1 MESQLQKFYSHPWR
15 WSLTPAR
22 PLPHQQL
29 SRQWRWWPKW
39 SLTAVFMAALAN
51 SLPVIPSWLWQRKHL
66 PGVCSWLS
74 LLLPSHVRPGTKTV
88 FLHTQSSP
96 ARARL
101 KDFDEKMNFLVN
113 FHFLWGVHMR
123 THQCGSGG
131 RTGSVLF
138 GSENTIMEYLL
149 LTLL

>member
-15 WSLTPAR
+15 WSLTPAQ
-22 PLPHQQL
+22 PLPHQQ
-29 SRQWRWWPKW
+29 
-39 SLTAVFMAALAN
+39 AVKMVTK
-51 SLPVIPSWLWQRKHL
+51 VITHCCVHGSTGQQPS
-66 PGVCSWLS
+66 CDS
-74 LLLPSHVRPGTKTV
+74 LLAMAEEASPWCLFLIVPSPAIPRQTWGQTTV

-101 KDFDEKMNFLVN
+101 KDFDEKMSFLVN

-131 RTGSVLF
+131 RTGSVLL
-138 GSENTIMEYLL
+138 GSENTIMEHLL